1 MILERGGF
9 MGARR
14 KATFY
19 VDSDIHKALRLKA
32 AEDDVSPSELLN
44 EMLAE
49 ELKEY
54 LEDLEDRMAVKAR
67 QKEKGQGISLEK
79 LKKKLKLGD

>member
-1 MILERGGF
+1 

-32 AEDDVSPSELLN
+32 AEVDISPSELLN
-44 EMLAE
+44 DMLAID
-49 ELKEY
+49 LKDY
-54 LEDLEDRMAVKAR
+54 LENLEDRAVVTTR
-67 QKEKGQGISLEK
+67 LKEKGQGISLDK
-79 LKKKLKLGD
+79 LKKKLKIRD

>member
-1 MILERGGF
+1 

-32 AEDDVSPSELLN
+32 AEVDISPSELLN
-44 EMLAE
+44 DMLAID
-49 ELKEY
+49 LKDY
-54 LEDLEDRMAVKAR
+54 LEDLEDRAAVTTR
-67 QKEKGQGISLEK
+67 LKEKGQGISLDK
-79 LKKKLKLGD
+79 LKKKLKIRD

>member
-1 MILERGGF
+1 

-32 AEDDVSPSELLN
+32 AEVDISPSELLN
-44 EMLAE
+44 DMLAID
-49 ELKEY
+49 LKDY
-54 LEDLEDRMAVKAR
+54 LEDLEDRAVVTTR
-67 QKEKGQGISLEK
+67 LKEKGQGISLDK
-79 LKKKLKLGD
+79 LKKKLKIRD